1 MYTDNRSS
9 MYTHVVGAEPLEGQA
24 EESGSGMRESF
35 GLPLHF
41 LQTQIEKH
49 ILQIKKSHLIYTCVM
64 S

>member
-35 GLPLHF
+35 GLPLDV
-41 LQTQIEKH
+41 LQTQIERH
-49 ILQIKKSHLIYTCVM
+49 ILQVM
-64 S
+64 

>member
-1 MYTDNRSS
+1 MH
-9 MYTHVVGAEPLEGQA
+9 THVVGAEPLEGQA

-41 LQTQIEKH
+41 LQTQIERH
-49 ILQIKKSHLIYTCVM
+49 FTLQKNSYEHLLVM